1 MTGLLL
7 FVTAIVTDAQ
17 VSINVPEYSCLDLE
31 LEEQLLRLK
40 TL

>member
-7 FVTAIVTDAQ
+7 FVTAIITDAL
-17 VSINVPEYSCLDLE
+17 VSVNVSEYSCLNLE
-31 LEEQLLRLK
+31 LEKQLLRLK